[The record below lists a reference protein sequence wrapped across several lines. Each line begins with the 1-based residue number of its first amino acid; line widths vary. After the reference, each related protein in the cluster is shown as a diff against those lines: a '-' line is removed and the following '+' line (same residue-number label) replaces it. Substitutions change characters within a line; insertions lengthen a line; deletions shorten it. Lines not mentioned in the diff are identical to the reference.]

1 MDHNLIQQN
10 KTKLE
15 AEKER
20 LLKLLDKLGHKTSD
34 GRYKADFPNRG
45 DSEDDN
51 AQEVAEY
58 SVNIGEKKVLSE
70 RLQKV
75 NTALDRIE
83 RGTYG
88 TCSVGGEDIEVKRL
102 TVAPEVDTCVA
113 HSD

>member
-1 MDHNLIQQN
+1 MDQDLIQRN

-15 AEKER
+15 AEKEK

-34 GRYKADFPNRG
+34 GSFKTDFPNKG

-51 AQEVAEY
+51 AQEVTEY
-58 SVNIGEKKVLSE
+58 SVNIGEEKVLSE

-75 NTALDRIE
+75 NAALDRIG

>member
-1 MDHNLIQQN
+1 MDHDLIQQN

-20 LLKLLDKLGHKTSD
+20 LLKLLDKLGHKTLD
-34 GRYKADFPNRG
+34 GRYKADFPNKG

-51 AQEVAEY
+51 AQEVTEY
-58 SVNIGEKKVLSE
+58 SVNIGEEKVLSE

-75 NTALDRIE
+75 NAALDRIE
-83 RGTYG
+83 RGAYG

-102 TVAPEVDTCVA
+102 TVAPEADTCIK
-113 HSD
+113 HSN